1 MVVARFYKSIKGGPM
16 LDDRSAASVKAEPL
30 GHEECSISDMARIY
44 GVSLRTLRF
53 YEDRGLLSPN
63 RQGTARFY
71 NAANRMRLELILK
84 GKRLGFTLAEIQDLI
99 ALRGKN
105 GQSHA
110 SDADKADLTS
120 GLNNQQIEAQIAHL
134 ERQRGEL
141 DEALAELR
149 EALGKL
155 KQNKIGL
162 KS

>member
-1 MVVARFYKSIKGGPM
+1 M
-16 LDDRSAASVKAEPL
+16 LSDRSTAPVKVEPFDY
-30 GHEECSISDMARIY
+30 EECSISDMARIY

-53 YEDRGLLSPN
+53 YEDRGLLFPN

-99 ALRGKN
+99 VLRGKH
-105 GQSHA
+105 GASHGSE
-110 SDADKADLTS
+110 SDKSDLTS

-141 DEALAELR
+141 DEALTELR
-149 EALGKL
+149 EALDKL
-155 KQNKIGL
+155 KHNK
-162 KS
+162 S

>member
-1 MVVARFYKSIKGGPM
+1 MP
-16 LDDRSAASVKAEPL
+16 DDRSAATVKAEPF
-30 GHEECSISDMARIY
+30 GNDECSISDMARIY

-71 NAANRMRLELILK
+71 NATNRMRLELILK
-84 GKRLGFTLAEIQDLI
+84 GKRLGFTLAEIQELI
-99 ALRGKN
+99 VSRGKQN
-105 GQSHA
+105 HLQA
-110 SDADKADLTS
+110 SDPDRADLTS

-141 DEALAELR
+141 EEALTELR

-155 KQNKIGL
+155 KQS
-162 KS
+162 KSSHKA